1 MNSILENKAY
11 LFLICLLLG
20 ILTSFSLPPYNLVF
34 INFLT
39 LPTLLYILIN
49 YVDKKSISFFVGW
62 VFGFG
67 YFISNLYW
75 ITNSLT
81 FDVNFKFIIP
91 FALILIPLFLGIF
104 YGLVTFL
111 SNLFNLKN
119 KISSILIFSVIFG
132 GIEFLRS
139 FIFGGFPWNLI
150 VFSLSTNLHSLQILS
165 YIGTYS
171 LNLLSI
177 TIFLLPIIFFF
188 HYKNL
193 IKIFILSFGLVLVLT
208 NLFYGNLNIKNFEKI
223 NYDNLNSVIRVVSPN
238 IPIERFLTNQD
249 TEKGIN
255 ELINLSNPNDSKK
268 TIFIFPEGIITSI
281 YFKDLKFFK
290 SIFKENYNI
299 NHTVILGINSM
310 HENKIYNSLIA
321 FNSY

>member
-1 MNSILENKAY
+1 MKSILENKTI

-20 ILTSFSLPPYNLVF
+20 ILTSFSLPPYNLFF

-39 LPTLLYILIN
+39 LPLLLYILVN
-49 YVDKKSISFFVGW
+49 YVNKKTISFFVGW

-81 FDVNFKFIIP
+81 FDVNFKFFIP

-111 SNLFNLKN
+111 CNFFNLKN
-119 KISSILIFSVIFG
+119 KISSILIFSIFFG

-139 FIFGGFPWNLI
+139 FIFGGFPWNLV
-150 VFSLSTNLHSLQILS
+150 VFSLSNNLYSLQILS

-177 TIFLLPIIFFF
+177 TIFLLPVVFFF
-188 HYKNL
+188 KYKSLTKFL
-193 IKIFILSFGLVLVLT
+193 IFGFSLILVMINFL
-208 NLFYGNLNIKNFEKI
+208 YGNLIIKNFEKKK
-223 NYDNLNSVIRVVSPN
+223 YDNLSSIIRVVSPN
-238 IPIERFLTNQD
+238 VPIERFLSNQD
-249 TEKGIN
+249 TEKSIN
-255 ELINLSNPNDSKK
+255 ELIRLSDPQKQKKNNIHLPRGNYYKYILKRSK
-268 TIFIFPEGIITSI
+268 IFQR
-281 YFKDLKFFK
+281 YLQRKL
-290 SIFKENYNI
+290 
-299 NHTVILGINSM
+299 
-310 HENKIYNSLIA
+310 
-321 FNSY
+321 